1 MPPAIPPRQV
11 PRGPTNALHIAACDG
26 SVQQT
31 LEFLASGLPYDIDQL
46 NPEGWSALMFAGQNG
61 CPQVTRILLNKGADV
76 SVVGDAGF
84 SVLHIAAQNGHLAVA
99 RLFMEAGA
107 DLEAT
112 TPGGRT
118 PLHKA
123 ADEGHSEVM
132 TALIEAG
139 VNADWRRADGATPLY
154 TAASGGYT
162 EAVRVLI
169 RAGADPSFSK
179 SESHGVLFVPL
190 DAAAQHG
197 HIEVVRDLLQH
208 SGIVGC
214 GGASVGVDALRLA
227 AQFQHVDI
235 MTMLIEAGVA
245 NTTKALIIAAGYGR
259 ARAIKLILKRHEGG
273 PADLA
278 AYVNDTQ
285 DHLRRTALLSSI
297 DTYDDQSSSPR
308 VVRLLVDAG
317 ADTTSA
323 APFESAGNQVVY
335 NDTPLEHAGRKL
347 HEKTTGG
354 KPATED
360 QLNGLVGVRRLL
372 LRVEAAH
379 AASWLWPSEVSCIC
393 HATAEDSNRT
403 RTTRTILSS
412 SILGQTTRRR
422 DAILATMFWYSS
434 GKR

>member
-1 MPPAIPPRQV
+1 M
-11 PRGPTNALHIAACDG
+11 
-26 SVQQT
+26 
-31 LEFLASGLPYDIDQL
+31 
-46 NPEGWSALMFAGQNG
+46 
-61 CPQVTRILLNKGADV
+61 
-76 SVVGDAGF
+76 
-84 SVLHIAAQNGHLAVA
+84 
-99 RLFMEAGA
+99 FMEAGA

-123 ADEGHSEVM
+123 ADEGHSDVM

-139 VNADWRRADGATPLY
+139 VNADWRRTDGATPLY
-154 TAASGGYT
+154 TAVSGGHA

-169 RAGADPSFSK
+169 RAGADPSLAKF
-179 SESHGVLFVPL
+179 ESNGVLFVPL

-197 HIEVVRDLLQH
+197 HTEVVRDLLQH

-227 AQFQHVDI
+227 AQFQQVNI

-259 ARAIKLILKRHEGG
+259 ARAMKLILEQHEGG
-273 PADLA
+273 SAGLA

-308 VVRLLVDAG
+308 VVRLLIDAG

-323 APFESAGNQVVY
+323 APFESAENQVVY
-335 NDTPLEHAGRKL
+335 NDTPLEYAGRKL
-347 HEKTTGG
+347 HEKAIGG
-354 KPATED
+354 KPATEE
-360 QLNGLVGVRRLL
+360 QLNGLVGIRRLL

-379 AASWLWPSEVSCIC
+379 AASWLWPSEVSRIC
-393 HATAEDSNRT
+393 DATAEDSNRT
-403 RTTRTILSS
+403 RTTRPILSS
-412 SILGQTTRRR
+412 SILDQTTRRR
-422 DAILATMFWYSS
+422 GTILATMFWYSS